1 MTVNTP
7 VQTVQSKL
15 EIIRNF
21 APGWFASVMGTAVF
35 VIELFVFQD
44 IIPLAQT
51 WQLLFLGLSFAMF
64 VAILIPWTLRWFHH
78 FDQVRHDLTHPVSA
92 AFFPTMPIS
101 LIVGGIALEKAGP
114 LFMSHE
120 TLFPILQGL
129 WLVGTTGIGIFA
141 LTILSIYFLKP
152 DMEWQIANLGWLIPP
167 VSALIVP
174 VLGGSLATEYAGTTL
189 GAINLIGSLIFLG
202 IGAVLFLFVM
212 GAVFSRY
219 LFHDLLPAHL
229 APTIW
234 IGIAPTAILT
244 IIIIKIV
251 KPVTLFFNA
260 PAEAAPILSVM
271 AKSLGVGL
279 WGFAFFW
286 LILAVFLTWRHH
298 KKVALPFAMS
308 WWAFTFPLGAFVVS
322 TGVIFQATQAGFFQ
336 WVGLAALLGYVVIWG
351 IVATRT
357 VKGIL
362 SGAIFQTHT

>member
-1 MTVNTP
+1 MTAST
-7 VQTVQSKL
+7 QTTAIQPKSD
-15 EIIRNF
+15 IIRNF

-35 VIELFVFQD
+35 VIALFVFQD

-64 VAILIPWTLRWFHH
+64 VAILIPWTVRWFRH
-78 FDQVRHDLTHPVSA
+78 FDRVWHDLTHPVSA

-114 LFMSHE
+114 LFLPHE
-120 TLFPILQGL
+120 ILLPILQGL
-129 WLVGTTGIGIFA
+129 WLIGTAGIGIFA

-152 DMEWQIANLGWLIPP
+152 DMKWQIANLGWLIPP

-174 VLGGSLATEYAGTTL
+174 VLGGSLAIEYAGTTL

-202 IGAVLFLFVM
+202 IGTVLFVFVM

-244 IIIIKIV
+244 IITIKIV
-251 KPVTLFFNA
+251 KPVTLFFGA
-260 PAEAAPILSVM
+260 SADAAQV
-271 AKSLGVGL
+271 LGVLSKMVGISL

-286 LILAVFLTWRHH
+286 LIFATIITWQHH
-298 KKVALPFAMS
+298 KRIALSFAMS

-322 TGVIFQATQAGFFQ
+322 TGVMFQVTQAGFFQ
-336 WVGLAALLGYVVIWG
+336 WVGIAALLGFIVIWAL
-351 IVATRT
+351 VATRT
-357 VKGIL
+357 VKGVI
-362 SGAIFQTHT
+362 SGAIFQPHS